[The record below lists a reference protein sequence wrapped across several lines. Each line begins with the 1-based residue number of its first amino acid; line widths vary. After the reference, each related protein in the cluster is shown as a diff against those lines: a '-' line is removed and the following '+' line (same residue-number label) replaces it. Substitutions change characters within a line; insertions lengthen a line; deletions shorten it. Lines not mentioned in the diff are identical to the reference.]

1 MFIPEE
7 NTTNAAIATAT
18 GVPATIFALSLSQG
32 EIALIGLAVNVFL
45 AFALK
50 ALDVFARAVIVP
62 WIEERRAARVAAI
75 AAVAP
80 SKTPE
85 EL

>member
-32 EIALIGLAVNVFL
+32 EIALIGIAVNVFL

-62 WIEERRAARVAAI
+62 WIEDRRAARI
-75 AAVAP
+75 AAAA

>member
-18 GVPATIFALSLSQG
+18 GVPATIFALSISQG
-32 EIALIGLAVNVFL
+32 EIALIGIAVNVFL

-62 WIEERRAARVAAI
+62 WIEDRRAARI
-75 AAVAP
+75 AAAA